1 MTGMLCVL
9 SSIVNL
15 VNSLQHIAG
24 ILHSWQGLHS
34 AYDFNSQLKSCMCF
48 FFILF
53 WWGFLFV
60 CGFCFGLFVV
70 VVLFVC
76 CWGGGGIVKL

>member
-1 MTGMLCVL
+1 MTGKLCVL

-34 AYDFNSQLKSCMCF
+34 AYDFNSRLKSCMGF

-53 WWGFLFV
+53 WWVFVCLFV
-60 CGFCFGLFVV
+60 GFVLVFLLLLLFF
-70 VVLFVC
+70 L
-76 CWGGGGIVKL
+76 